1 MISCF
6 GVKTSH
12 PHSIRRLRNIHIK
25 ISCHVLLL
33 LKTKICKKMRFERSP
48 FSLTADGTEIL
59 QDLPIGVGCDSGTFF
74 PESYVEMPGSK
85 QLQLALLFAVST
97 SLIQP

>member
-1 MISCF
+1 MVYDVY
-6 GVKTSH
+6 GKQNTH
-12 PHSIRRLRNIHIK
+12 KK

-33 LKTKICKKMRFERSP
+33 LKTKIWNKMPFERSP

-59 QDLPIGVGCDSGTFF
+59 QDLPTGVGCDSGTIF

-85 QLQLALLFAVST
+85 QLPLALLFAVST

>member
-1 MISCF
+1 M
-6 GVKTSH
+6 
-12 PHSIRRLRNIHIK
+12 P
-25 ISCHVLLL
+25 
-33 LKTKICKKMRFERSP
+33 FERSP

-59 QDLPIGVGCDSGTFF
+59 QDLPSGVGCDSGTFF

-85 QLQLALLFAVST
+85 QLPLALLFAVST